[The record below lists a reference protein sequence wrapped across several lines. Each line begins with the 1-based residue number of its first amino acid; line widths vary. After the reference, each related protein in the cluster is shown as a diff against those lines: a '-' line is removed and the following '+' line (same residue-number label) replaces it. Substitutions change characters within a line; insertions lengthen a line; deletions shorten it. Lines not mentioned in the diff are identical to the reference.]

1 MMDYKSAKKTPME
14 EKLIRDR
21 ELAWMEYINVRNR
34 ADEEFDEM
42 KRLQKT
48 YERLQS
54 AAKKEEAKKAE
65 VIQRSKI
72 IWQDYNAFLDYYY
85 AKIRELRR
93 SAYMEYGRMKEYYM
107 KTDTAMERG
116 DMAKASMYQ
125 KKGRSHEENY
135 ENIKASIHD
144 LTMEIQHERDRV
156 DKKTPAYDDA
166 MLNAVDADIELTKK
180 KYEVARS
187 KYERLKRECEDLRM
201 EYYRAADEYESYI
214 TSLEQ

>member
-1 MMDYKSAKKTPME
+1 MNYKSAKKTPME

-42 KRLQKT
+42 KRLQKM
-48 YERLQS
+48 YERLRS
-54 AAKKEEAKKAE
+54 VAKKEQTKKTE
-65 VIQRSKI
+65 VIQRSKM
-72 IWQDYNAFLDYYY
+72 IWQDYNAFLDYHY

-107 KTDTAMERG
+107 KADTAMERG
-116 DMAKASMYQ
+116 DMTKASTYQ

-135 ENIKASIHD
+135 EKIKAGIHD
-144 LTMEIQHERDRV
+144 LAMDIQHERNRV

-166 MLNAVDADIELTKK
+166 MLNAVDADIELTKE
-180 KYEVARS
+180 KYEAAKS
-187 KYERLKRECEDLRM
+187 KYESLKRECEDLRM
-201 EYYRAADEYESYI
+201 EYYRAADEYESYM